1 MYLQNDCSGRPWEK
15 NDEQKNLQ
23 NSNNKRLL
31 RKELIDSLDIYAGD
45 VISLNCHLSGTA
57 CVKIHLD

>member
-1 MYLQNDCSGRPWEK
+1 MYLQNDCSERPWEK
-15 NDEQKNLQ
+15 NDEQKSLQ
-23 NSNNKRLL
+23 NSNDKRL
-31 RKELIDSLDIYAGD
+31 RNELVDSLDIYAGD

>member
-1 MYLQNDCSGRPWEK
+1 MYLQNDCPERPWEK
-15 NDEQKNLQ
+15 NDEQKSLQ
-23 NSNNKRLL
+23 NSNDKRL
-31 RKELIDSLDIYAGD
+31 RNELVDSLDIYAGD